1 MEHSIHIF
9 LHLVLFGIWIGSSL
23 ALLSLLIRLYR
34 SPLQETPEPTQ
45 IQTLSYLQRIPKT
58 TLILMLP
65 MGLQLTSNL
74 GFFTLDGVSMTGIW
88 IFAIF
93 WLAIDWLAAPSRA
106 SDTSKAI
113 RMLEFVLQGTFIALL
128 AGTGVLSL
136 LSGTPLAAG
145 WLAAKMI
152 IFALTLVIMTSVDI
166 VLMPLYQ
173 HTDSRPEYK
182 KQSLFHAA
190 VLIFVLTLLILM
202 AAWLG
207 FSNYRI

>member
-1 MEHSIHIF
+1 MEHTIHIF
-9 LHLVLFGIWIGSSL
+9 LHLVLFGIWLGSSL
-23 ALLSLLIRLYR
+23 ALLSLLLRFYR

-136 LSGTPLAAG
+136 LSGTPLAAD

-152 IFALTLVIMTSVDI
+152 IFALTLVIMTSVDL
-166 VLMPLYQ
+166 VLIPLYQ
-173 HTDSRPEYK
+173 HTDSRPEHK
-182 KQSLFHAA
+182 KLPLLHAA
-190 VLIFVLTLLILM
+190 ILMLALILLILM